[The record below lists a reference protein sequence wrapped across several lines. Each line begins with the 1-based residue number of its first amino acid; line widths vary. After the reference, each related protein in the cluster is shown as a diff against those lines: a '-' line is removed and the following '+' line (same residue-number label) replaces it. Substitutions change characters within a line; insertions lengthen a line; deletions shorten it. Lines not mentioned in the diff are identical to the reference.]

1 VFKLDLKRFIRDIP
15 DFPQKGIV
23 FRDITP
29 LLRNQEAFKE
39 AIDRMCELVSDR
51 DFDLVVAPEARGFI
65 LGAAMAYKLGKGFVP
80 VRKPG
85 KLPYKT
91 VYEEYQ
97 LEYGTEQLHIHE
109 DAIEKGQ
116 KVLIVDDVLATGGTA
131 EALIRLVKKLGGEVV
146 SLAFL
151 VELSYLEPRKRL
163 EGYDVKTLI
172 VY

>member
-1 VFKLDLKRFIRDIP
+1 MDLKQFIRDIP
-15 DFPQKGIV
+15 DFPQKGII

-29 LLRNQEAFKE
+29 LLKDSRAFRE

-51 DFDLVVAPEARGFI
+51 EFDLVVAPEARGFI
-65 LGAAMAYKLGKGFVP
+65 LGSAMAYKLGKGFVP

-85 KLPYKT
+85 KLPYRT

-109 DAIEKGQ
+109 DAIERDQ

-131 EALIRLVKKLGGEVV
+131 EALIRLVKKLGGEI
-146 SLAFL
+146 SALAFL
-151 VELSYLEPRKRL
+151 VELSYLSPRKRL
-163 EGYDVKTLI
+163 EGYDIKTLI